1 MRQAGVTAGLSGLTL
16 CHLFATGVL
25 IPMSAG
31 FVELHSA
38 AAAAK
43 YPSTV
48 RMGSTPEFGNRL
60 STLGF
65 PTVLRLCWKLA
76 DLVLP

>member
-1 MRQAGVTAGLSGLTL
+1 
-16 CHLFATGVL
+16 
-25 IPMSAG
+25 MSAG

-43 YPSTV
+43 YPLTV

-76 DLVLP
+76 DLVLL